1 LAEKYFPGET
11 VVAEAEQTPGD
22 DLDRLPEDLSIRRIQ
37 KRIGTNKDVR
47 DAETMSEVMARGI
60 VALWTRGANYP
71 EIADEFG
78 ISVATA
84 RMAVERVLAD
94 SLDDNEDKTK
104 QRQRVALQL
113 DAFLRSVVDRALD
126 KEDDQQLAYLRAAM
140 QVVDRKARLLGL
152 DAPINVQLGLPSK
165 DELDQWVAAVAAFNG
180 ATMPIEGDPFEELT
194 MEQDPDTGEWREADD

>member
-1 LAEKYFPGET
+1 MSDA
-11 VVAEAEQTPGD
+11 ARDHGD
-22 DLDRLPEDLSIRRIQ
+22 DLERLPEDLSVRRIQ

-47 DAETMSEVMARGI
+47 DAETMPEVMARAV

-113 DAFLRSVVDRALD
+113 DAFLRSVVDKALD
-126 KEDDQQLAYLRAAM
+126 QEEPEQLSYLRAAM

-165 DELDQWVAAVAAFNG
+165 DELDQWVAAVAAANG
-180 ATMPIEGDPFEELT
+180 SALPVEGDPFEEITL
-194 MEQDPDTGEWREADD
+194 EQDPETGEWLSPD

>member
-1 LAEKYFPGET
+1 M
-11 VVAEAEQTPGD
+11 AEAEQTPGD